1 MFRQPNGKRFG
12 FSISAMLLLLVLIP
26 WSAAAQDRLR
36 VAFVNINQ
44 IMEQSPQA
52 EAAMRAL
59 EREFAPRDAE
69 LVAERDALQDMQR
82 RLERD
87 LEVMGSEQRSRLE
100 REFRNRSRDF
110 RRSQDIFQ
118 EDLNARRNEELAN
131 LQRLVHNVILE
142 LARQENV
149 DLVVTERNVL
159 FANDRIDITPRVL
172 DALRAQ
178 SQRRN

>member
-1 MFRQPNGKRFG
+1 MGFFSLMLKRYLLAIALLF
-12 FSISAMLLLLVLIP
+12 MLVPAGLL
-26 WSAAAQDRLR
+26 AQQQGVR

-52 EAAMRAL
+52 EAAMQAL

-69 LVAERDALQDMQR
+69 LVAERDALQELQR

-87 LEVMGSEQRSRLE
+87 IDVMAAEQRARLE
-100 REFRNRSRDF
+100 RDFRGRSRDF

-118 EDLNARRNEELAN
+118 DDLNARRNEELAT

-142 LARQENV
+142 LAQQEDV

-172 DALRAQ
+172 EALRAQ
-178 SQRRN
+178 SQQRN

>member
-1 MFRQPNGKRFG
+1 MESGSLMLKRFLLA
-12 FSISAMLLLLVLIP
+12 IMLLFMLAPAVLV
-26 WSAAAQDRLR
+26 AQQDGVR

-69 LVAERDALQDMQR
+69 LVAERDALQELQR

-87 LEVMGSEQRSRLE
+87 MDVMGAEQRARLE
-100 REFRNRSRDF
+100 RDFRSRSRDF

-118 EDLNARRNEELAN
+118 DDLNARRNEELAT

-142 LARQENV
+142 LAQQEDV

-172 DALRAQ
+172 EALRAQ
-178 SQRRN
+178 SQRPN